1 MRFVDFD
8 TEAAELG
15 LLVVDFVVVCLDLPF
30 DDLGAAA
37 GDGPALLDAR
47 LGGLKGSWRFFCAGG
62 SVIFAV
68 DPLIKSIGCHT
79 STIAR
84 GLIPSQVGGCVAG
97 SSEADA
103 GRAPLRRGIR

>member
-1 MRFVDFD
+1 MLFVDFD
-8 TEAAELG
+8 AEAAELD

-68 DPLIKSIGCHT
+68 DPLIKSIGCHAVNYRSRVDTVT
-79 STIAR
+79 SWR
-84 GLIPSQVGGCVAG
+84 LSGRFLG
-97 SSEADA
+97 S
-103 GRAPLRRGIR
+103 